1 MIRLSKAVRP
11 RRGHL
16 LAIGL
21 LIALAATLP
30 AAGAPK
36 ERMVV
41 AGQKLGHL
49 SQVMTT
55 RYWAANPDLA
65 PAGIAERLEEAAA
78 APAAAAR
85 GRGAKAAGDVFNA
98 DDTGLPQNEESVTVC
113 GTNNDIVLSGTNDY
127 RGLLDPQGNFTGW
140 HFSLDGG
147 RSLANEGLLP
157 AVPLISDP
165 GVEIPSGGDP
175 AEASDEGCSLFAASL
190 AYDPFD
196 PFSNPNG
203 IAVYRSDA
211 NTLNSCPGGADP
223 SCWPVRRLVA
233 EGTPPHFL
241 DKEWF
246 DVGESGDA
254 GEVVWVTYSDFLQ
267 TGPGGLDFTASI
279 KAVRCD
285 ADLLACTDPIDISTI
300 DPDVQFSDVTIGQ
313 DGRTY
318 ITWARIDGELEETA
332 QTFTIKMR
340 IAEPGSIVFG
350 PEKTVYVE
358 DLAIPF
364 GGVLHAN
371 DFRIATAPKNEVV
384 MIGNTPR
391 VFVVWDACA
400 ERPLDTICVEPL
412 IKLSYSDDDGDSW
425 TGPLTVSRRGDN
437 YFPTIASN
445 QDPNRPRLALA
456 WFSNA
461 NDRIFHNQQD
471 IQFLSLNPQ
480 NPRVGRPDTLT
491 RPSNEPEADP
501 LLGGFFIGDYIE
513 VDAVGRRAYVTFN
526 ANYRQVPFLGA
537 GTPLPQQDNYLIR
550 TNLGD

>member
-1 MIRLSKAVRP
+1 MIRLSQAVRP
-11 RRGHL
+11 RRGRL
-16 LAIGL
+16 LALGL

-36 ERMVV
+36 ERTVV
-41 AGQKLGHL
+41 TGQKLGHL

-55 RYWAANPDLA
+55 RYWAANPDQA
-65 PAGIAERLEEAAA
+65 PPGIAERLEGAAAAA
-78 APAAAAR
+78 APRR
-85 GRGAKAAGDVFNA
+85 GRGAKSAGDVFNA
-98 DDTGLPQNEESVTVC
+98 DDTGLPQNEESVAVC
-113 GTNNDIVLSGTNDY
+113 DTNNDIVLSGTNDY

-140 HFSLDGG
+140 HLSLDGG

-157 AVPLISDP
+157 AVPLLSNP

-175 AEASDEGCSLFAASL
+175 VKASGEGCNLFAASL

-196 PFSNPNG
+196 PFGNPNG
-203 IAVYRSDA
+203 VAVYRSDA

-246 DVGESGDA
+246 DVGASGDA
-254 GEVVWVTYSDFLQ
+254 GEVVWVAYSDFLI
-267 TGPGGLDFTASI
+267 TGPGELDFTASI

-285 ADLLACTDPIDISTI
+285 ADLVVCTDPIDISTI

-332 QTFTIKMR
+332 QTFTIKVR
-340 IAEPGSIVFG
+340 IAEPGSTVFG

-371 DFRIATAPKNEVV
+371 DFRIATYPKNEVV
-384 MIGNTPR
+384 MIDDTPR
-391 VFVVWDACA
+391 IFVVWDACT

-412 IKLSYSDDDGDSW
+412 IKLSYSDDDGDTW
-425 TGPLTVSRRGDN
+425 TGPLTVSQRGDN

-445 QDPNRPRLALA
+445 QDPRRPKLLLA

-471 IQFLSLNPQ
+471 VQFLSLNAQ

-491 RPSNEPEADP
+491 RPSNETEADP

-513 VDAVGRRAYVTFN
+513 VAAVGRRAYVAFN
-526 ANYRQVPFLGA
+526 ANYRQVPFLGE
-537 GTPLPQQDNYLIR
+537 GTPLPQQDNYLVR

>member
-11 RRGHL
+11 KRGRL
-16 LAIGL
+16 LALGL

-36 ERMVV
+36 ERPVI

-49 SQVMTT
+49 SQVLTT

-65 PAGIAERLEEAAA
+65 PPGIAERLEEAAA
-78 APAAAAR
+78 AAAAP
-85 GRGAKAAGDVFNA
+85 GGKGAKAAGDVFNA
-98 DDTGLPQNEESVTVC
+98 DDTGLPQNEESVAVC
-113 GTNNDIVLSGTNDY
+113 DTSIDTVLSGTNDY

-140 HFSLDGG
+140 HLSLDGG

-175 AEASDEGCSLFAASL
+175 VKAAGEGCSLFAASL

-196 PFSNPNG
+196 PFGNPNG
-203 IAVYRSDA
+203 IAVYRSDP
-211 NTLNSCPGGADP
+211 NTLGSCPGGSDP

-246 DVGESGDA
+246 DVGVSGDA
-254 GEVVWVTYSDFLQ
+254 GEVVWVTYSDFIS
-267 TGPGGLDFTASI
+267 TGPGELDFTASI

-285 ADLLACTDPIDISTI
+285 ADLVSCTDPIDISTI
-300 DPDVQFSDVTIGQ
+300 DPDVQFSDVTIAP

-318 ITWARIDGELEETA
+318 VTWARIDGELEETA

-340 IAEPGSIVFG
+340 IAEPGSTVFG
-350 PEKTVYVE
+350 PEKIVYVE

-364 GGVLHAN
+364 GGLLHSN
-371 DFRIATAPKNEVV
+371 DFRIATYPKNEVV
-384 MIGNTPR
+384 MIGDAPR
-391 VFVVWDACA
+391 IFVVWDACA
-400 ERPLDTICVEPL
+400 ERPLDTICVEAP
-412 IKLSYSDDDGDSW
+412 IKLSYSDDDGGTW
-425 TGPLTVSRRGDN
+425 TAPLTVSQRGDN
-437 YFPTIASN
+437 YFPAIASN
-445 QDPNRPRLALA
+445 GDPRRPRLALA

-471 IQFLSLNPQ
+471 VQFLALNAA
-480 NPRVGRPDTLT
+480 NPRAGRPETLT
-491 RPSNEPEADP
+491 RPSNESEADP

-513 VDAVGRRAYVTFN
+513 VAAVGRRAYVGFN

-537 GTPLPQQDNYLIR
+537 GTPLPQQDNYLVR